1 MRYYVALSLAVTIFM
16 APWLATQYPDQADRI
31 AVWLHGIGDQV
42 AAVVTHNPRTI
53 VGLQQK
59 YTIDAENGKAKIR
72 ILLVPGHEPGY
83 GGAEYGSL
91 KEREMTVDLA
101 EELGTFLSAN
111 TKYQVV
117 IARDQQNWSPTF
129 ADYFKTQWNNIISWQ
144 KDHRQ
149 ESLRKVANS
158 APLPPPKVYHN
169 SAPNDVAY
177 RLYGMTKWS
186 NENNIDIAIHVH
198 FNDYPGHPYL
208 TPGKYSGFAIYSPEK
223 QYSNSTTTR
232 AVARAIFNRLSRYNP
247 VSDFPGESEG
257 IIDERE
263 LIAIGAND
271 TADAASLLVEYGY
284 IYETQFT
291 DSAAYK
297 TAIKDLAFQTYLGL
311 EDFFNPRGSSSLA
324 AVYDT
329 LALPHT
335 WGPTFSEK
343 NNKSPDVFALQTALL
358 VDGLYPPKDKTK
370 NDCPRTG
377 KIGPCTQAAI
387 ESFQKKY
394 GIDEKG
400 IGEKTVKEL
409 NRRFSGK
416 AL

>member
-16 APWLATQYPDQADRI
+16 VPWLATQFPDTADQLALWIRG
-31 AVWLHGIGDQV
+31 LGSQV
-42 AAVVTHNPRTI
+42 AAVVTHHPRTI

-59 YTIDAENGKAKIR
+59 YAIDAERGTAKIR
-72 ILLVPGHEPGY
+72 ILLVPGHEPGF
-83 GGAEYGSL
+83 GGAEFGSL

-111 TKYQVV
+111 PKYQVF
-117 IARDQQNWSPTF
+117 ISRDQDQWNPVF
-129 ADYFKTQWNNIISWQ
+129 KDYFATQRDAINRWE

-149 ESLRKVANS
+149 ESLRKIAS
-158 APLPPPKVYHN
+158 STPLPPPKVYHN
-169 SAPNDVAY
+169 TAPSDVAY
-177 RLYGMTKWS
+177 RLYGLTKWS
-186 NENNIDIAIHVH
+186 NENAIDIAIHVH

-223 QYSNSTTTR
+223 QYANSTTTR

-263 LIAIGAND
+263 LIAVGAND

-291 DSAAYK
+291 TSAAYR

-324 AVYDT
+324 AIYDT

-335 WGPTFSEK
+335 WSAGFSEK
-343 NNKSPDVFALQTALL
+343 SDRPQDVFALQTALL
-358 VDGLYPPKDKTK
+358 VDGVYPPSDKSK

-377 KIGPCTQAAI
+377 KLGPCTKSALEA
-387 ESFQKKY
+387 FQKKY

-400 IGEKTVKEL
+400 IGDKTIEEL
-409 NRRFSGK
+409 NRRFSGRP
-416 AL
+416 L